1 MELCTT
7 TQSAISSLPNNVH
20 RTTLTSTCPAVLRTK
35 SALSLKQNPAFRSG
49 YGLRSRIL
57 YYTNPLPRA
66 TTSEE
71 TPSGPDQ
78 YAGDKRDGAI
88 AVEDVPAV
96 EKNAYNEI
104 VPAEMPKE
112 ESPVAVDGQTSE
124 LLEKLNIKFDPED
137 TYSVVLY
144 GSGALLALWL
154 VSVVV
159 GAVDSIPLF
168 PKLMEIVGLGYT
180 FWFTSRYLLFKKD
193 RDELVAK
200 IEELKQQ
207 VLGTDD

>member
-1 MELCTT
+1 M
-7 TQSAISSLPNNVH
+7 
-20 RTTLTSTCPAVLRTK
+20 
-35 SALSLKQNPAFRSG
+35 
-49 YGLRSRIL
+49 
-57 YYTNPLPRA
+57 PRA

-124 LLEKLNIKFDPED
+124 LLEKLNIKVCINLYIVRFMLVRSHIMCIYVYNQGFDV
-137 TYSVVLY
+137 YFSCNC
-144 GSGALLALWL
+144 
-154 VSVVV
+154 
-159 GAVDSIPLF
+159 
-168 PKLMEIVGLGYT
+168 K
-180 FWFTSRYLLFKKD
+180 
-193 RDELVAK
+193 
-200 IEELKQQ
+200 
-207 VLGTDD
+207 